1 MSERTVASIPTHFA
15 PLRDPRVIGRTAY
28 PLVNIIFIA
37 ICAVICGV
45 DTFTGMEVFAESKR
59 AWLSRFLDLSAGIP
73 SHDTFN
79 DVLAHLDPEEFESC
93 LLSWVR
99 ALVVVS
105 AGQLVAIDGKTV
117 RGSYDAA
124 DGKAAI
130 HMVSVW
136 ATKNQLCLG
145 QRVVAAKSNEI
156 TAIPQLLDLVELAG
170 GLVTID
176 AMGCQKQ
183 IAAKIRDHGADY
195 VLAVKLNQGRL
206 YRDVAGAFRE
216 AMEQDFVGIEHDQY
230 MTEERGH
237 GRVEYRTYYTVPV
250 QDRIRAQAA
259 WADLTLL
266 GVAIRERQVGVETE
280 VASRFYIASR
290 SLSAQAFAEAVRGHW
305 GIENQ
310 LHWQLDVTFGED
322 ASRLRKGHS
331 PQNFSI
337 LRRTALSLL
346 KHEPTCKN
354 SIAIKRQKAGWDQK
368 YLEHVLTGAA
378 L

>member
-1 MSERTVASIPTHFA
+1 MSKRTVASIPTHFA
-15 PLRDPRVIGRTAY
+15 PLHDPRVRGRTAY
-28 PLVNIIFIA
+28 PLVNIVFIA

-59 AWLSRFLDLSAGIP
+59 AWLSRFLDLSAGTP

-99 ALVVVS
+99 ALVAVS

-117 RGSYDAA
+117 RGSYDEA
-124 DGKAAI
+124 DGKAAL

-145 QRVVAAKSNEI
+145 QRRVAAKSNEI

-176 AMGCQKQ
+176 AMGCQRQ
-183 IAAKIRDHGADY
+183 IAAKIRDRGADY
-195 VLAVKLNQGRL
+195 VLAVKLNQRRL
-206 YRDVAGAFRE
+206 YEDVAGAFRE

-230 MTEERGH
+230 TTEECGH
-237 GRVEYRTYYTVPV
+237 GRVECRTYYTLPV
-250 QDRIRAQAA
+250 QDRVRAPAA
-259 WADLTLL
+259 WAGLTLL
-266 GVAIRERQVGVETE
+266 GVAIRERQVGAETE

-346 KHEPTCKN
+346 KHEPTCKQG
-354 SIAIKRQKAGWDQK
+354 IAIKRQKAGWDQK

>member
-1 MSERTVASIPTHFA
+1 MPKRAVASIPTHFA
-15 PLRDPRVIGRTAY
+15 PLSDPRVVGRTDY
-28 PLVNIIFIA
+28 PLLNIVFIA

-79 DVLAHLDPEEFESC
+79 DVLAHLDPAEFESC
-93 LLSWVR
+93 LLSWVS
-99 ALVVVS
+99 ALVAVS
-105 AGQLVAIDGKTV
+105 GRQILAIDGKTV
-117 RGSYDAA
+117 RGSYDKA
-124 DGKAAI
+124 DRKAAI

-136 ATKNQLCLG
+136 ATKNHLSLG

-156 TAIPQLLDLVELAG
+156 TAIPQLLELVEIAG

-176 AMGCQKQ
+176 AMGCQKK
-183 IAAKIRDHGADY
+183 IAVKIREHGADY

-206 YRDVAGAFRE
+206 YEDVAGAFRE
-216 AMEQDFVGIEHDQY
+216 AMAKDFVGVEHDQY
-230 MTEERGH
+230 ATEQREH
-237 GRVEYRTYYTVPV
+237 GRVEYRTYYTLPV
-250 QDRIRAQAA
+250 QDRVRDQEA

-266 GVAIRERQVGVETE
+266 GVAIRERKIGDEYE

-290 SLSAQAFAEAVRGHW
+290 PLTAQEFAEAVRGHW

-310 LHWQLDVTFGED
+310 LHWQLDVTFRED
-322 ASRLRKGHS
+322 ASRIRKGHG

-346 KHEPTCKN
+346 KYEQTCKN
-354 SIAIKRQKAGWDQK
+354 GIAIKRHKAGWDQK
-368 YLEHVLTGAA
+368 YLEQVLTGAA